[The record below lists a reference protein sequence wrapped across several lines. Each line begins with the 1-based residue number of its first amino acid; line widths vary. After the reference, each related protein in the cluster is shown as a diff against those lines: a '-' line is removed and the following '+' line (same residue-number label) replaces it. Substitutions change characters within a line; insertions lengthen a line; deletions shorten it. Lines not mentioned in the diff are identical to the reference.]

1 MADVK
6 MKPESLQIAVKERK
20 DRSVKSVK
28 MLFADRENKVC
39 INVDLNFIRNL
50 NSLTEQILKK
60 TEGRTEDDHMV
71 AYN

>member
-1 MADVK
+1 MTDVK
-6 MKPESLQIAVKERK
+6 MKPESLQIAVKENK

-50 NSLTEQILKK
+50 NSLTEQILKN
-60 TEGRTEDDHMV
+60 TEERTEDDHMV
-71 AYN
+71 AYS

>member
-1 MADVK
+1 MTDVK

-28 MLFADRENKVC
+28 MLFADCENKVC

-60 TEGRTEDDHMV
+60 AEGRTEDGHMV

>member
-1 MADVK
+1 MTDVK

-50 NSLTEQILKK
+50 NSLTEQILK
-60 TEGRTEDDHMV
+60 TAEGRTEDGHMV

>member
-1 MADVK
+1 MTDVK

-60 TEGRTEDDHMV
+60 AEGRTEDGHMV